1 MENKIK
7 KIHFVGIGGSGMSGI
22 AEVMHNLKFKVQG
35 SDLGKSEAIKHLKKV
50 GIKIFTKHSEK
61 NVNNIDVIVVS
72 AAISK
77 QNPEIK
83 AAIKKKIPIIPRAE
97 MLSEL
102 MRFKKGIA
110 VAGTH
115 GKTTTTSLIA
125 SILTEGKLDPTYVI
139 GGRLNSMNVNAK
151 LGGSDLMVVEADESD
166 ASFLHLNP
174 VNAIITNIDN
184 DHLGTYQNKFEN
196 LKKTYI
202 DFIHQVPFYGT
213 IFLCLDDLHVKNIIP
228 NLSRPIVTYGLSSK
242 SDIQASNIRHNG
254 NKMHFK
260 VRDKKYKRNEFDITI
275 NFPGEHF
282 VRNTLAAI
290 AIGLEYG
297 VSINNIQ
304 KSIANFKGVAR
315 RYEIYNDISIGDK
328 KIKVIDDYGH
338 HPTEIEAVMKATKK
352 GFSNKKISLVF
363 QPHRLTRTRDCYEEF
378 IRVLKIPDRV
388 FLFDIYS
395 AGEPDIKGVSTKSLM
410 KSLNHPQMHY
420 LRNFKDAKNIIS
432 DLIEDNSILI
442 IMGAGSIGNLTQ
454 QILIK

>member
-174 VNAIITNIDN
+174 VNAVITNIDN